1 MQTQCWKSSG
11 QAVFREEPN
20 VSFLF
25 NLGIKRA
32 RRSLLQ
38 LDEKQNTESVF
49 DPETVERCCKN
60 ISQTR

>member
-11 QAVFREEPN
+11 QAVLHEEPN
-20 VSFLF
+20 VSFSL
-25 NLGIKRA
+25 NPGIKRA
-32 RRSLLQ
+32 RLSLLQ

-49 DPETVERCCKN
+49 DPDMVERCCKN